1 MPGLILIRPAGACL
15 GRAAKAWLSLSCFEG
30 HTNMKATDLSAL
42 VASRLCHDLVSPVGA
57 ISNGL
62 EVLADEDDPA
72 VIRQAVDLLGH
83 SVGQAQRKLQFYR
96 LAFGASSAASEDMDA
111 GEIAR
116 LAQELLEEGRI
127 RLDWPER
134 PETLAKL
141 PARIFANMIL
151 VGEDCLPRGGT
162 LTAMTGQTQIQLTA
176 QGDNCRLREEM
187 AAVFDGSAQAPM
199 PHVAPAVL
207 LSELVAEAGGQLS
220 TETGVSDIGLRVRLS
235 PA

>member
-1 MPGLILIRPAGACL
+1 MVPPSQYRGIH
-15 GRAAKAWLSLSCFEG
+15 K
-30 HTNMKATDLSAL
+30 MKATDLSAL

-62 EVLADEDDPA
+62 EVLAEEDDPA

-96 LAFGASSAASEDMDA
+96 LAFGASSGSSDEMDA

-116 LAQELLEEGRI
+116 LAEELVEENRI
-127 RLDWPER
+127 QLDWRDR
-134 PETLAKL
+134 PETLPKI

-162 LTAMTGQTQIQLTA
+162 LTAVTGRDQVQLTA
-176 QGDNCRLREEM
+176 EGEGCRLREEF
-187 AAVFDGSAQAPM
+187 AAVFDGNSEDPM
-199 PHVAPAVL
+199 PHVAPGVL
-207 LSELVAEAGGQLS
+207 LTELVADAGGTFS
-220 TETGVSDIGLRVRLS
+220 TEIGVSDIGLRVRL
-235 PA
+235 